1 MTHAYQAEK
10 ETENMLVQGFD
21 GSDSEQTTIEVVDL
35 MNS

>member
-1 MTHAYQAEK
+1 MRIKQMERNKNYAGAR
-10 ETENMLVQGFD
+10 FD